1 MYQASVEYNMNIS
14 LYPNSHYNPNEPQG
28 FYDQNRT
35 YFGEVSCV
43 RHIVSSVYRSSLL
56 FFLETN
62 HKLEPILSFF
72 SSLFNVY

>member
-1 MYQASVEYNMNIS
+1 MCFFYILGTMYQASVEYNMNIS

-43 RHIVSSVYRSSLL
+43 RHIVSSVYISALL
-56 FFLETN
+56 FF
-62 HKLEPILSFF
+62 
-72 SSLFNVY
+72 

>member
-1 MYQASVEYNMNIS
+1 MDRWVKKTSEFDVFFILGTMYQASVEYNMNIS

-43 RHIVSSVYRSSLL
+43 CHIVSSVYICALL
-56 FFLETN
+56 RF
-62 HKLEPILSFF
+62 
-72 SSLFNVY
+72 